1 MNDGPFGGITFIK
14 HDSEKPVPKPD
25 DTPMVLVIR
34 AMFPLVRGEPDAMGA
49 VGPGSAIMSVRTHI
63 IYVLAHTRKC

>member
-14 HDSEKPVPKPD
+14 YDSEKHASKLD
-25 DTPMVLVIR
+25 DTPILLVIR

-49 VGPGSAIMSVRTHI
+49 VVPAPP
-63 IYVLAHTRKC
+63 